1 MTVFLFIFVFKE
13 KERYL
18 GTLMELS
25 QQPQFIS
32 NAPGNTMQA
41 FLENELSKC
50 DRFIISVAFISKS
63 GLASLKQTLLE
74 LENRG
79 IPGKI
84 LTTDY
89 LTFTEPAALKSLC
102 KYKNVE
108 VKLFRCDNN
117 IKGFHTK
124 GYLFFKEKIVSITI
138 GSSNLTGN
146 ALAINKEWNTCYSV
160 KDDASLFKDVIEDF
174 DSLWNSTNAFNVTNE
189 ILDEYT
195 QVYLDKKR
203 IDREIQRQKIE
214 LKKNSVLQKSKIV
227 KFEQILLEPNSMQLE
242 FVQKLNEIR
251 SMGEHRALLISATGT
266 GKTYAS
272 AFALREINPK
282 RALFLAHREQI
293 LRKSIESYK
302 NVFGD
307 TKTFGLYSG
316 TSNETDCDFVFATMQ
331 TMATHYEEFANNEFQ
346 VIVIDEAHRVGG
358 KSYQNMMAYFN
369 PDLWL
374 GMTASPDRSDKFDV
388 YSAFGHNI
396 AHEIRLQEA
405 MRLNLLCPFHYY
417 GITDFEVDGSEK
429 KLRDFNYLTCDKRV
443 DYVIQK
449 AEYFDHSGNRV
460 KGLAFCS
467 TIEEAKE
474 LSRKFNDRGYKTI
487 ALSGADSQDAREK
500 AVEQLE
506 QDNRDDGL
514 DYIFTVDIF
523 NEGID
528 IPQVNQI
535 LMLRP
540 TESPIIFI
548 QQLGRGLRKAEN
560 KEFVM
565 ILDFIG
571 NYTNNYMIPIALSGD
586 RTYNKDNIR
595 RYVRQGVKALEGA
608 STIHFDEIARK
619 RIYESIDS
627 ANFNEF
633 KLIKE
638 CYKNLKY
645 KLGRIP
651 KLMDYEEYGEIDAMR
666 IFENASL
673 GSYHAFLKKVE
684 KEEYK
689 VELNSL
695 EESYLKYISTKF
707 ANGKRIHEL
716 LLLKSILDDSKSN
729 DLWNDLEK
737 TLTQKGIFFNSNT
750 KQNVFNL
757 LRGSFATGAAKDSY
771 SDVIIVEEKNN
782 AIIASP
788 TFTNLLK
795 NTEFRKQITE
805 VVDFGL
811 FRNERYFGTRYK
823 DTSFNLYAKYTYDD
837 VCRLLDWEKGE
848 VPLNIGGYKYD
859 QKTKTF
865 PIFVNYDKDENVKV
879 TQRYED
885 SFEDEQTMFWV
896 SKSGR
901 TKASSD
907 VQNALNADQLG
918 IKLDLFVRKNKDDKT
933 SKEFYYLGRLHATG
947 DAQEFTMPDTD
958 KSAVKIKYIL
968 ETPVRQDIY
977 DYLVG

>member
-1 MTVFLFIFVFKE
+1 
-13 KERYL
+13 
-18 GTLMELS
+18 
-25 QQPQFIS
+25 
-32 NAPGNTMQA
+32 MQA
-41 FLENELSKC
+41 FLEKELSKC
-50 DRFIISVAFISKS
+50 ERFIISVAFISKS

-89 LTFTEPAALKSLC
+89 LTFTEPGALRSLS
-102 KYKNVE
+102 KYRNIE
-108 VKLFRCDNN
+108 VKLFRCDKN

-124 GYLFFKEKIVSITI
+124 GYLFFKEKVISITI

-146 ALAINKEWNTCYSV
+146 ALAVNKEWNTCFSV
-160 KDDASLFKDVIEDF
+160 EDDATLYKSVIEDF
-174 DSLWNSTNAFNVTNE
+174 ESLWNSSNAFPITEE

-195 QVYLDKKR
+195 QIYIEQKR
-203 IDREIQRQKIE
+203 IARELQQQKIALE
-214 LKKNSVLQKSKIV
+214 KDAVIRDSKKIS
-227 KFEQILLEPNSMQLE
+227 FDQILLEPNSMQLE
-242 FVQKLNEIR
+242 FVRKLNEIR
-251 SMGEHRALLISATGT
+251 AMGEHRALLISATGT
-266 GKTYAS
+266 GKTYAA

-282 RALFLAHREQI
+282 RALFLVHREQI
-293 LRKSIESYK
+293 LRKAIESFK

-316 TSNETDCDFVFATMQ
+316 TSHEIDRDFIFATMQ
-331 TMATHYEEFANNEFQ
+331 TMATHFEDFAKQEFQ
-346 VIVIDEAHRVGG
+346 VIVVDEAHRVGAE
-358 KSYQNMMAYFN
+358 SYQNMMAYFN
-369 PDLWL
+369 PDLWI
-374 GMTASPDRSDKFDV
+374 GMTASPDRTDKFDV
-388 YSAFGHNI
+388 YSAFDHNI

-417 GITDFEVDGSEK
+417 GITDIFVDGEEK
-429 KLRDFNYLTCDKRV
+429 DKRDFARLVCDERV
-443 DYVIQK
+443 DFIIKK

-467 TIEEAKE
+467 TLEESKE
-474 LSRKFNDRGYKTI
+474 LSKKFNERGYRTI
-487 ALSGADSQDAREK
+487 ALSGADSQDTRENCVK
-500 AVEQLE
+500 QLE
-506 QDNRDDGL
+506 QDEWDGGL

-540 TESPIIFI
+540 TESPIIFV

-571 NYTNNYMIPIALSGD
+571 NYSNNYMIPIALSGD

-627 ANFNEF
+627 ANFSEM

-651 KLMDYEEYGEIDAMR
+651 NLMDYEEYGEIDVMR

-673 GSYHAFLKKVE
+673 GSYHKFLKKVE
-684 KEEYK
+684 KDEYK
-689 VELNSL
+689 VDFGTIEEKYL
-695 EESYLKYISTKF
+695 EYVSTKF
-707 ANGKRIHEL
+707 ANGKRLHEL
-716 LLLKSILDDSKSN
+716 LILNEILDGNNKNVVYRVMNEMQNNFGISVN
-729 DLWNDLEK
+729 EK
-737 TLTQKGIFFNSNT
+737 TRKNVENILTGQ
-750 KQNVFNL
+750 
-757 LRGSFATGAAKDSY
+757 FASGAAKDTY
-771 SDVIIVEEKNN
+771 ADVTFIESNETDFCISSKFNDLLVNN
-782 AIIASP
+782 
-788 TFTNLLK
+788 
-795 NTEFRKQITE
+795 EFRRQMTE
-805 VVDFGL
+805 VVKFGL
-811 FRNERYFGTRYK
+811 FRNKKYFGHRYK
-823 DTSFNLYAKYTYDD
+823 DTSFCLYEKYTYED
-837 VCRLLDWEKGE
+837 VCRLLDWEKSE
-848 VPLNIGGYKYD
+848 VSLNIGGYKYD
-859 QKTKTF
+859 KNTQTYPVF
-865 PIFVNYDKDENVKV
+865 INYEKNDNISA
-879 TQRYED
+879 TTRYED
-885 SFEDEQTMFWV
+885 RFVNEGTLIAI

-901 TKASSD
+901 TSKSEDVKA
-907 VQNALNADQLG
+907 AIEADQRG
-918 IKLDLFVRKNKDDKT
+918 IKMDLFVRKNKDDHT

-947 DAQEFTMPDTD
+947 STMDFVMPETT
-958 KSAVKIKYIL
+958 KTAVEITYNL

-977 DYLVG
+977 EYLVG

>member
-1 MTVFLFIFVFKE
+1 
-13 KERYL
+13 
-18 GTLMELS
+18 
-25 QQPQFIS
+25 
-32 NAPGNTMQA
+32 MQA
-41 FLENELSKC
+41 FLEKELSKC
-50 DRFIISVAFISKS
+50 ERFIISVAFISKS

-89 LTFTEPAALKSLC
+89 LTFTEPGALRSLS
-102 KYKNVE
+102 KYRNIE
-108 VKLFRCDNN
+108 VKLFRCDKN

-124 GYLFFKEKIVSITI
+124 GYLFFKEKVISITI

-146 ALAINKEWNTCYSV
+146 ALAVNKEWNTCFSV
-160 KDDASLFKDVIEDF
+160 EDDATLYKNVIEDF
-174 DSLWNSTNAFNVTNE
+174 ESLWNSSNAFPITEE

-195 QVYLDKKR
+195 QIYIEQKR
-203 IDREIQRQKIE
+203 IARELQQQKIALE
-214 LKKNSVLQKSKIV
+214 KDVVIRESKKIS
-227 KFEQILLEPNSMQLE
+227 FDQILLEPNSMQLE
-242 FVQKLNEIR
+242 FVRKLNEIR
-251 SMGEHRALLISATGT
+251 AMGEHRALLISATGT
-266 GKTYAS
+266 GKTYAA

-282 RALFLAHREQI
+282 RALFLVHREQI
-293 LRKSIESYK
+293 LRKAIESFK

-316 TSNETDCDFVFATMQ
+316 TSHEIDRDFIFATMQ
-331 TMATHYEEFANNEFQ
+331 TMATHFEDFAKQEFQ
-346 VIVIDEAHRVGG
+346 VIVVDEAHRVGAE
-358 KSYQNMMAYFN
+358 SYQNMMAYFN
-369 PDLWL
+369 PDLWI
-374 GMTASPDRSDKFDV
+374 GMTASPDRTDKFDV
-388 YSAFGHNI
+388 YSAFDHNI

-417 GITDFEVDGSEK
+417 GITDIFVDGEEK
-429 KLRDFNYLTCDKRV
+429 DKRDFARLVCDERV
-443 DYVIQK
+443 DFIIKK

-467 TIEEAKE
+467 TLEESKE
-474 LSRKFNDRGYKTI
+474 LSKKFNERGYRTI
-487 ALSGADSQDAREK
+487 ALSGADSQDTRENCVK
-500 AVEQLE
+500 QLE
-506 QDNRDDGL
+506 QDEWDGGL

-540 TESPIIFI
+540 TESPIIFV

-571 NYTNNYMIPIALSGD
+571 NYSNNYMIPIALSGD

-627 ANFNEF
+627 ANFSEM

-651 KLMDYEEYGEIDAMR
+651 NLMDYEEYGEIDVMR

-673 GSYHAFLKKVE
+673 GSYHKFLKKVE
-684 KEEYK
+684 KDEYK
-689 VELNSL
+689 VNFSTIEEKYL
-695 EESYLKYISTKF
+695 EYVSTKF
-707 ANGKRIHEL
+707 ANGKRLHEL
-716 LLLKSILDDSKSN
+716 LILDELLGGNSRNVMSQVMN
-729 DLWNDLEK
+729 EMQNNFGISVNEK
-737 TLTQKGIFFNSNT
+737 TRKNVENILTGQ
-750 KQNVFNL
+750 
-757 LRGSFATGAAKDSY
+757 FASGAAKDTY
-771 SDVIIVEEKNN
+771 ADVTFIESNGIDFCISSKFNDLLDNN
-782 AIIASP
+782 
-788 TFTNLLK
+788 
-795 NTEFRKQITE
+795 EFRRQMTE
-805 VVDFGL
+805 VVKFGL
-811 FRNERYFGTRYK
+811 FRNKKYFGHRYK
-823 DTSFNLYAKYTYDD
+823 DTSFCLYEKYTYED
-837 VCRLLDWEKGE
+837 VCRLLDWEKSE
-848 VPLNIGGYKYD
+848 VSLNIGGYKYD
-859 QKTKTF
+859 KNTQTYPVF
-865 PIFVNYDKDENVKV
+865 INYEKNDNISA
-879 TQRYED
+879 TTRYED
-885 SFEDEQTMFWV
+885 RFVNEGTLIAI

-901 TKASSD
+901 TSKSEDVKA
-907 VQNALNADQLG
+907 AIEADQRG
-918 IKLDLFVRKNKDDKT
+918 IKMDLFVRKNKDDHT

-947 DAQEFTMPDTD
+947 STMDFVMPETT
-958 KSAVKIKYIL
+958 KTAVEITYNL

-977 DYLVG
+977 EYLVG

>member
-1 MTVFLFIFVFKE
+1 MEDNIF
-13 KERYL
+13 
-18 GTLMELS
+18 
-25 QQPQFIS
+25 FIS

-41 FLENELSKC
+41 FLEKELSKC
-50 DRFIISVAFISKS
+50 ERFIISVAFISKS

-89 LTFTEPAALKSLC
+89 LTFTEPGALRSLS
-102 KYKNVE
+102 KYRNIE
-108 VKLFRCDNN
+108 VKLFRCDKN

-124 GYLFFKEKIVSITI
+124 GYLFFKEKVVSITI

-146 ALAINKEWNTCYSV
+146 ALAINKEWNTCFSV
-160 KDDASLFKDVIEDF
+160 EDDASLYKSVIEDF
-174 DSLWNSTNAFNVTNE
+174 ESLWDSPNAFSITDEV
-189 ILDEYT
+189 LDEYT
-195 QVYLDKKR
+195 RIYIEQKR
-203 IDREIQRQKIE
+203 IAKELQQQKIALE
-214 LKKNSVLQKSKIV
+214 KDAVIHESKKIS
-227 KFEQILLEPNSMQLE
+227 FDQILLEPNSMQLE

-251 SMGEHRALLISATGT
+251 AMGEHRALLISATGT
-266 GKTYAS
+266 GKTYAA

-282 RALFLAHREQI
+282 RALFLVHREQI
-293 LRKSIESYK
+293 LRKAIESFK
-302 NVFGD
+302 NVFDD

-316 TSNETDCDFVFATMQ
+316 TSQETDRDFIFATMQ
-331 TMATHYEEFANNEFQ
+331 TMAMHFEDFAEQEFQ
-346 VIVIDEAHRVGG
+346 VIVVDEAHRVGAE
-358 KSYQNMMAYFN
+358 SYQKMMAYFN
-369 PDLWL
+369 PDLWI
-374 GMTASPDRSDKFDV
+374 GMTASPDRTDKFDV
-388 YSAFGHNI
+388 YSAFDHNI

-417 GITDFEVDGSEK
+417 GITDIFVDGEEK
-429 KLRDFNYLTCDKRV
+429 DKRDFARLVCNERV
-443 DYVIQK
+443 DFIIKK

-467 TIEEAKE
+467 TLEESKE
-474 LSRKFNDRGYKTI
+474 LSKKFNERGYRTI
-487 ALSGADSQDAREK
+487 ALSGANSQDTRENCVK
-500 AVEQLE
+500 QLE
-506 QDNRDDGL
+506 QDEWDGGL

-540 TESPIIFI
+540 TESPITFV

-571 NYTNNYMIPIALSGD
+571 NYSNNYMIPIALSGD

-627 ANFNEF
+627 ANFSEM

-651 KLMDYEEYGEIDAMR
+651 NLMDYEEYGEIDVMR

-673 GSYHAFLKKVE
+673 GSYHKFLKKVE
-684 KEEYK
+684 KDEYK
-689 VELNSL
+689 VDFSTIEEKYL
-695 EESYLKYISTKF
+695 EYVSTKF
-707 ANGKRIHEL
+707 ANGKRLHEL
-716 LLLKSILDDSKSN
+716 LILNELLDGNNKNVVYRVMNEMQNNFGISVN
-729 DLWNDLEK
+729 EK
-737 TLTQKGIFFNSNT
+737 TRKNVENILTGQ
-750 KQNVFNL
+750 
-757 LRGSFATGAAKDSY
+757 FASGAAKDTY
-771 SDVIIVEEKNN
+771 ADVTFIESNETDFCISSKFKDLLVNN
-782 AIIASP
+782 
-788 TFTNLLK
+788 
-795 NTEFRKQITE
+795 EFRRQMME
-805 VVDFGL
+805 VVKFGL
-811 FRNERYFGTRYK
+811 FRNKKYFGHRYK
-823 DTSFNLYAKYTYDD
+823 DTSFCLYEKYTYED
-837 VCRLLDWEKGE
+837 VCRLLDWEKSE
-848 VPLNIGGYKYD
+848 VSLNIGGYKYD
-859 QKTKTF
+859 KNTQTYPVF
-865 PIFVNYDKDENVKV
+865 INYEKNDNISA
-879 TQRYED
+879 TTRYED
-885 SFEDEQTMFWV
+885 RFVNEGTLIAI

-901 TKASSD
+901 TSKSEDVKA
-907 VQNALNADQLG
+907 AIEADQRG
-918 IKLDLFVRKNKDDKT
+918 IKMDLFVRKNKDDHT

-947 DAQEFTMPDTD
+947 STMDFVMPETT
-958 KSAVKIKYIL
+958 KTAVEITYNL

-977 DYLVG
+977 EYLVG

>member
-1 MTVFLFIFVFKE
+1 
-13 KERYL
+13 
-18 GTLMELS
+18 
-25 QQPQFIS
+25 
-32 NAPGNTMQA
+32 MQA
-41 FLENELSKC
+41 FLEKELSKC

-89 LTFTEPAALKSLC
+89 LTFTEPSALRALC
-102 KYKNVE
+102 KYKNIE
-108 VKLFRCDNN
+108 VKLFRCDKN
-117 IKGFHTK
+117 IRGFHTK
-124 GYLFFKEKIVSITI
+124 GYLFFREKVVSITI

-146 ALAINKEWNTCYSV
+146 ALATNKEWNTCFFV
-160 KDDASLFKDVIEDF
+160 EDDASIYKNVIDDF
-174 DSLWNSTNAFNVTNE
+174 DSLWNSSNAFQITE
-189 ILDEYT
+189 ELLREYANI
-195 QVYLDKKR
+195 YFERKR
-203 IDREIQRQKIE
+203 INKELLRQKIALE
-214 LKKNSVLQKSKIV
+214 KASAIDESKNVT
-227 KFEQILLEPNSMQLE
+227 FGQILLEPNSMQLE

-251 SMGEHRALLISATGT
+251 AMGEHRALLISATGT
-266 GKTYAS
+266 GKTYAA

-293 LRKSIESYK
+293 LRKSKESFK
-302 NVFGD
+302 NVFGE
-307 TKTFGLYSG
+307 TKTFGIYSA
-316 TSNETDCDFVFATMQ
+316 TSNETEQDFVFATMQ
-331 TMATHYEEFANNEFQ
+331 TMASHFNEFAKEEFQ
-346 VIVIDEAHRVGG
+346 VIVIDEAHRVGAE
-358 KSYQNMMAYFN
+358 SYQKMMDYFN
-369 PDLWL
+369 PDLWI
-374 GMTASPDRSDKFDV
+374 GMTASPDRTDKFDV
-388 YSAFGHNI
+388 YSAFDHNI

-417 GITDFEVDGSEK
+417 GITDIFVDGEEK
-429 KLRDFNYLTCDKRV
+429 EKRDFARLVCDDRV
-443 DYVIQK
+443 DFIIEK

-467 TIEEAKE
+467 TLEESRE
-474 LSRKFNDRGYKTI
+474 LSRKFNERGYQAI
-487 ALSGADSQDAREK
+487 ALSGADSQEVREL
-500 AVEQLE
+500 AVQQLE
-506 QDNRDDGL
+506 QDERKGGL

-540 TESPIIFI
+540 TESPIIFV
-548 QQLGRGLRKAEN
+548 QQLGRGLRIAEN

-571 NYTNNYMIPIALSGD
+571 NYSNNYMIPIALSGD

-627 ANFNEF
+627 ANFSEM

-651 KLMDYEEYGEIDAMR
+651 NLMDYEEYGEIDVMR

-684 KEEYK
+684 KEEYTISFSP
-689 VELNSL
+689 VEEKYL
-695 EESYLKYISTKF
+695 EYVSVKF
-707 ANGKRIHEL
+707 ANGKRLHEL
-716 LLLKSILDDSKSN
+716 IILEGLLDDQTTGVMSRMLNILQKEYGISVS
-729 DLWNDLEK
+729 DK
-737 TLTQKGIFFNSNT
+737 TCK
-750 KQNVFNL
+750 NVENIL
-757 LRGSFATGAAKDSY
+757 IGQFASGAAK
-771 SDVIIVEEKNN
+771 E
-782 AIIASP
+782 
-788 TFTNLLK
+788 TFA
-795 NTEFRKQITE
+795 E
-805 VVDFGL
+805 VVFIEKTGEDFSISRKFQKMLENLEFKRQINDVVKFGIL
-811 FRNERYFGTRYK
+811 RNKRYFGNRYK
-823 DTSFNLYAKYTYDD
+823 DTSFCLYEKYTYED
-837 VCRLLDWEKGE
+837 VCRLLDWEKSE
-848 VPLNIGGYKYD
+848 VSLNIGGYKYD
-859 QKTKTF
+859 KNTQTYPVF
-865 PIFVNYDKDENVKV
+865 INYEKQEGISAS
-879 TQRYED
+879 TRYED
-885 SFEDEQTMFWV
+885 RFIDERTLIAI

-901 TKASSD
+901 TSKSEDVKAA
-907 VQNALNADQLG
+907 VQADERA
-918 IKLDLFVRKNKDDKT
+918 IKMDLFVRKNKDDHT

-947 DAQEFTMPDTD
+947 KTTDFVMPETT
-958 KSAVKIKYIL
+958 KTAVEITYRL

>member
-1 MTVFLFIFVFKE
+1 
-13 KERYL
+13 
-18 GTLMELS
+18 
-25 QQPQFIS
+25 
-32 NAPGNTMQA
+32 MQA
-41 FLENELSKC
+41 FLEKELSKC
-50 DRFIISVAFISKS
+50 ERFIISVAFISKS

-89 LTFTEPAALKSLC
+89 LTFTEPGALRSLS
-102 KYKNVE
+102 KYKNIE
-108 VKLFRCDNN
+108 VKLFRCDKN

-124 GYLFFKEKIVSITI
+124 GYLFFKEKVISITI

-146 ALAINKEWNTCYSV
+146 ALAVNKEWNTCFSV
-160 KDDASLFKDVIEDF
+160 EDDATLYKNVIEDF
-174 DSLWNSTNAFNVTNE
+174 ESLWNSSNAFPITEE

-195 QVYLDKKR
+195 QIYIEQKR
-203 IDREIQRQKIE
+203 IARELQQQKIALE
-214 LKKNSVLQKSKIV
+214 KDVVIRESKKIS
-227 KFEQILLEPNSMQLE
+227 FDQILLEPNSMQLE
-242 FVQKLNEIR
+242 FVRKLNEIR
-251 SMGEHRALLISATGT
+251 AMGEHRALLISATGT
-266 GKTYAS
+266 GKTYAA

-282 RALFLAHREQI
+282 RALFLVHREQI
-293 LRKSIESYK
+293 LRKAIESFK

-316 TSNETDCDFVFATMQ
+316 TSHEIDRDFIFATMQ
-331 TMATHYEEFANNEFQ
+331 TMATHFEDFAKQEFQ
-346 VIVIDEAHRVGG
+346 VIVVDEAHRVGAE
-358 KSYQNMMAYFN
+358 SYQNMMAYFN
-369 PDLWL
+369 PDLWI
-374 GMTASPDRSDKFDV
+374 GMTASPDRTDKFDV
-388 YSAFGHNI
+388 YSAFDHNI

-417 GITDFEVDGSEK
+417 GITDIFVDGEEK
-429 KLRDFNYLTCDKRV
+429 DKRDFARLVCDERV
-443 DYVIQK
+443 DFIIKK

-467 TIEEAKE
+467 TLEESKE
-474 LSRKFNDRGYKTI
+474 LSKKFNERGYRTI
-487 ALSGADSQDAREK
+487 ALSGADSQDTRENCVK
-500 AVEQLE
+500 QLE
-506 QDNRDDGL
+506 QDEWDGGL

-540 TESPIIFI
+540 TESPIIFV

-571 NYTNNYMIPIALSGD
+571 NYSNNYMIPIALSGD

-627 ANFNEF
+627 ANFSEM

-651 KLMDYEEYGEIDAMR
+651 NLMDYEEYGEIDVMR

-673 GSYHAFLKKVE
+673 GSYHKFLKKVE
-684 KEEYK
+684 KDEYK
-689 VELNSL
+689 VNFSTIEEKYL
-695 EESYLKYISTKF
+695 EYVSTKF
-707 ANGKRIHEL
+707 ANGKRLHEL
-716 LLLKSILDDSKSN
+716 LILDELLGGNSRNVMSQVMN
-729 DLWNDLEK
+729 EMQNNFGISVNEK
-737 TLTQKGIFFNSNT
+737 TRKNVENILTGQ
-750 KQNVFNL
+750 
-757 LRGSFATGAAKDSY
+757 FASGAAKDTY
-771 SDVIIVEEKNN
+771 ADVTFIESNGIDFCISSKFNDLLDNN
-782 AIIASP
+782 
-788 TFTNLLK
+788 
-795 NTEFRKQITE
+795 EFRRQITE
-805 VVDFGL
+805 VVKFGL
-811 FRNERYFGTRYK
+811 FRNKKYFGRRYK
-823 DTSFNLYAKYTYDD
+823 DTSFCLYEKYTYED
-837 VCRLLDWEKGE
+837 VCRLLDWEKSE
-848 VPLNIGGYKYD
+848 VSLNIGGYKYD
-859 QKTKTF
+859 KNTQTYPVF
-865 PIFVNYDKDENVKV
+865 INYEKNDNISA
-879 TQRYED
+879 TTRYED
-885 SFEDEQTMFWV
+885 RFVNEGTLIAI

-901 TKASSD
+901 TSKSEDVKA
-907 VQNALNADQLG
+907 AIEADQRG
-918 IKLDLFVRKNKDDKT
+918 IKMDLFVRKNKDDHT

-947 DAQEFTMPDTD
+947 STMDFVMPETT
-958 KSAVKIKYIL
+958 KTAVEITYNL

-977 DYLVG
+977 EYLVG

>member
-1 MTVFLFIFVFKE
+1 
-13 KERYL
+13 
-18 GTLMELS
+18 
-25 QQPQFIS
+25 
-32 NAPGNTMQA
+32 MQA
-41 FLENELSKC
+41 FLDEELSKC
-50 DRFIISVAFISKS
+50 EGFIISVAFISRS
-63 GLASLKQTLLE
+63 GLAPLKQTLLE
-74 LENRG
+74 LENRR

-89 LTFTEPAALKSLC
+89 LTFTEPSALKALS
-102 KYKNVE
+102 KYSNIELKI
-108 VKLFRCDNN
+108 FRCDKN
-117 IKGFHTK
+117 IRGFHTK
-124 GYLFFKEKIVSITI
+124 GYLFFKNKVVSVTI

-146 ALAINKEWNTCYSV
+146 ALAINKEWNSCYSV
-160 KDDASLFKDVIEDF
+160 EKSSTLYQNVINDF
-174 DSLWNSTNAFNVTNE
+174 NDLWDSPNAFSVTDE
-189 ILDEYT
+189 ILNEYT
-195 QVYLDKKR
+195 KSYQA
-203 IDREIQRQKIE
+203 QKQINAKILQERIE
-214 LKKNSVLQKSKIV
+214 LQKKSILGEARHVSVG
-227 KFEQILLEPNSMQLE
+227 QILLHPNSMQLD
-242 FVQKLNEIR
+242 FIQKLNEIR
-251 SMGEHRALLISATGT
+251 AMGEHRALLISATGT
-266 GKTYAS
+266 GKTYAA

-282 RALFLAHREQI
+282 RALFLVHREQI
-293 LRKSIESYK
+293 LRKAIGSFK

-316 TSNETDCDFVFATMQ
+316 NANETDRDFVFATMQ
-331 TMATHYEEFANNEFQ
+331 TMASHFEDFRKDEFQ
-346 VIVIDEAHRVGG
+346 LIVIDEAHRIGAE
-358 KSYQNMMAYFN
+358 SYQRMMNYFS
-369 PDLWL
+369 PDLWI

-388 YSAFGHNI
+388 YAAFDHNI

-417 GITDFEVDGSEK
+417 GITDIFVDGEEK
-429 KLRDFNYLTCDKRV
+429 EKRDFARLVCDERVNY
-443 DYVIQK
+443 IIEK

-467 TIEEAKE
+467 SLEESKQ
-474 LSRKFNDRGYKTI
+474 LSKKFNERGYKTI
-487 ALSGADSQDAREK
+487 ALSGADSQDVREQ
-500 AVEQLE
+500 AVKRLE
-506 QDNRDDGL
+506 DDNRDNGL

-540 TESPIIFI
+540 TESPIIFV

-571 NYTNNYMIPIALSGD
+571 NYSNNYMIPIALSGD

-627 ANFNEF
+627 ANFSEM

-651 KLMDYEEYGEIDAMR
+651 NLMDYEEYGEIDVMR

-673 GSYHAFLKKVE
+673 GSYHKFLTKVE
-684 KEEYK
+684 KDEYTVKFNPIEEKY
-689 VELNSL
+689 L
-695 EESYLKYISTKF
+695 EYVSTKF
-707 ANGKRIHEL
+707 ANGKRLHEL
-716 LLLKSILDDSKSN
+716 LILKAILEDQNPN
-729 DLWNDLEK
+729 DLWETIESVLIE
-737 TLTQKGIFFNSNT
+737 KGISFNSNT

-757 LRGSFATGAAKDSY
+757 LRGSFATGAAKETY
-771 SDVIIVEEKNN
+771 SKVIFVEKTDDAFVASSHFTSLLNN
-782 AIIASP
+782 
-788 TFTNLLK
+788 K
-795 NTEFRKQITE
+795 EFRKQITE
-805 VVDFGL
+805 VIDFGL
-811 FRNERYFGTRYK
+811 FRNERYFGSRYK

-865 PIFVNYDKDENVKV
+865 PIFVNYDKDENVKI

-885 SFEDEQTMFWV
+885 SFIDEQTMFWV

-901 TKASSD
+901 SKTSSD
-907 VQNALNADQLG
+907 VQSALNADNLG
-918 IKLDLFVRKNKDDKT
+918 IKLDLFVRKNKDDKM

-947 DAQEFTMPDTD
+947 DAQEFVMPNTD
-958 KSAVKIKYIL
+958 KTAVKITYTL
-968 ETPVRQDIY
+968 ETRVRQDIY

>member
-1 MTVFLFIFVFKE
+1 
-13 KERYL
+13 
-18 GTLMELS
+18 
-25 QQPQFIS
+25 
-32 NAPGNTMQA
+32 MQA
-41 FLENELSKC
+41 FLEKELSKC
-50 DRFIISVAFISKS
+50 ERFIISVAFISKS

-89 LTFTEPAALKSLC
+89 LTFTEPGALRSLS
-102 KYKNVE
+102 KYRNIE
-108 VKLFRCDNN
+108 VKLFRCDKN

-124 GYLFFKEKIVSITI
+124 GYLFFKEKVISITI

-146 ALAINKEWNTCYSV
+146 ALAVNKEWNTCFSV
-160 KDDASLFKDVIEDF
+160 EDDATLYKNVIEDF
-174 DSLWNSTNAFNVTNE
+174 ESLWNSSNAFPITEE

-195 QVYLDKKR
+195 QIYIEQKR
-203 IDREIQRQKIE
+203 IARELQQQKIALE
-214 LKKNSVLQKSKIV
+214 KDIVIRESKKIS
-227 KFEQILLEPNSMQLE
+227 FDQILLEPNSMQLE
-242 FVQKLNEIR
+242 FVRKLNEIR
-251 SMGEHRALLISATGT
+251 AMGEHRALLISATGT
-266 GKTYAS
+266 GKTYAA

-282 RALFLAHREQI
+282 RALFLVHREQI
-293 LRKSIESYK
+293 LRKAIESFK

-316 TSNETDCDFVFATMQ
+316 TSHEIDRDFIFATMQ
-331 TMATHYEEFANNEFQ
+331 TMATHFEDFAKQEFQ
-346 VIVIDEAHRVGG
+346 VIVVDEAHRVGAE
-358 KSYQNMMAYFN
+358 SYQNMMAYFN
-369 PDLWL
+369 PDLWI
-374 GMTASPDRSDKFDV
+374 GMTASPDRTDKFDV
-388 YSAFGHNI
+388 YSAFDHNI

-417 GITDFEVDGSEK
+417 GITDIFVDGEEK
-429 KLRDFNYLTCDKRV
+429 DKRDFARLVCDERV
-443 DYVIQK
+443 DFIIKK

-467 TIEEAKE
+467 TLEESKE
-474 LSRKFNDRGYKTI
+474 LSKKFNERGYRTI
-487 ALSGADSQDAREK
+487 ALSGADSQDTRENCVK
-500 AVEQLE
+500 QLE
-506 QDNRDDGL
+506 QDEWDGGL

-540 TESPIIFI
+540 TESPIIFV

-571 NYTNNYMIPIALSGD
+571 NYSNNYMIPIALSGD

-627 ANFNEF
+627 ANFSEM

-651 KLMDYEEYGEIDAMR
+651 NLMDYEEYGEIDVMR

-673 GSYHAFLKKVE
+673 GSYHKFLKKVE
-684 KEEYK
+684 KDEYK
-689 VELNSL
+689 VDFSTIEEKYL
-695 EESYLKYISTKF
+695 EYVSTKF
-707 ANGKRIHEL
+707 ANGKRLHEL
-716 LLLKSILDDSKSN
+716 LILDELLGGNNRNVMSRVMSKMQNNFGISVN
-729 DLWNDLEK
+729 EK
-737 TLTQKGIFFNSNT
+737 TRKNVENILTGQ
-750 KQNVFNL
+750 
-757 LRGSFATGAAKDSY
+757 FASGAAKDTY
-771 SDVIIVEEKNN
+771 TDVTFIESNETDFCISSKFKDLLVNN
-782 AIIASP
+782 
-788 TFTNLLK
+788 
-795 NTEFRKQITE
+795 EFRRQMTE
-805 VVDFGL
+805 VVKFGL
-811 FRNERYFGTRYK
+811 FRNKKYFGHRYK
-823 DTSFNLYAKYTYDD
+823 DTSFCLYEKYTYED
-837 VCRLLDWEKGE
+837 VCRLLDWEKSE
-848 VPLNIGGYKYD
+848 VSLNIGGYKYD
-859 QKTKTF
+859 KNTQTYPVF
-865 PIFVNYDKDENVKV
+865 INYEKNDNISA
-879 TQRYED
+879 TTRYED
-885 SFEDEQTMFWV
+885 RFVNEGTLIAI

-901 TKASSD
+901 TSKSEDVKA
-907 VQNALNADQLG
+907 AIEADQRG
-918 IKLDLFVRKNKDDKT
+918 IKMDLFVRKNKDDHT

-947 DAQEFTMPDTD
+947 STIDFVMPETT
-958 KSAVKIKYIL
+958 KTAVEITYNL

-977 DYLVG
+977 EYLVG

>member
-1 MTVFLFIFVFKE
+1 
-13 KERYL
+13 
-18 GTLMELS
+18 
-25 QQPQFIS
+25 
-32 NAPGNTMQA
+32 MQA
-41 FLENELSKC
+41 FLDNELSKC
-50 DRFIISVAFISKS
+50 NKFIISVAFISRS
-63 GLASLKQTLLE
+63 GLAPLKQTLLE
-74 LENRG
+74 LEKRNV
-79 IPGKI
+79 PGKI

-89 LTFTEPAALKSLC
+89 LTFTEPSALRALS
-102 KYKNVE
+102 KYSNIELKI
-108 VKLFRCDNN
+108 LRCDKN
-117 IKGFHTK
+117 IRGFHTK
-124 GYLFFKEKIVSITI
+124 GYLFFKDKVVSVTI

-146 ALAINKEWNTCYSV
+146 ALAINKEWNTCYSAEE
-160 KDDASLFKDVIEDF
+160 DESLCKNVINDF
-174 DSLWNSTNAFNVTNE
+174 NELWNSPNAFSASDK
-189 ILDEYT
+189 ILQEYALIYT
-195 QVYLDKKR
+195 EQKR
-203 IDREIQRQKIE
+203 IRKELQRQKIALE
-214 LKKNSVLQKSKIV
+214 KDATIHESKSISL
-227 KFEQILLEPNSMQLE
+227 EQILLEPNSMQIE
-242 FVQKLNEIR
+242 FIRKLNEIR
-251 SMGEHRALLISATGT
+251 AMGEHKALLISATGT
-266 GKTYAS
+266 GKTYAA
-272 AFALREINPK
+272 AFAMREINPK
-282 RALFLAHREQI
+282 RALFLVHREQI
-293 LRKSIESYK
+293 LRKAIESFK

-316 TSNETDCDFVFATMQ
+316 TSQETDRDFVFATMQ
-331 TMATHYEEFANNEFQ
+331 TMATHFNDFAKDEFQ
-346 VIVIDEAHRVGG
+346 LIVVDEAHRVGAE
-358 KSYQNMMAYFN
+358 SYQKMMAYFN
-369 PDLWL
+369 PDLWI

-388 YSAFGHNI
+388 YAAFDHNI
-396 AHEIRLQEA
+396 AHEISLQEA

-417 GITDFEVDGSEK
+417 GITDIFVDGEEK
-429 KLRDFNYLTCDKRV
+429 EKRDFARLVCDERVNY
-443 DYVIQK
+443 IIEK
-449 AEYFDHSGNRV
+449 AEYFGHSGNRV

-467 TIEEAKE
+467 TLEESKE
-474 LSRKFNDRGYKTI
+474 LSKKFNERGYKTI
-487 ALSGADSQDAREK
+487 ALSGADSQDAREQ
-500 AVEQLE
+500 AVKLLE
-506 QDNRDDGL
+506 NDSRDNGL

-540 TESPIIFI
+540 TESPIIFV
-548 QQLGRGLRKAEN
+548 QQLGRGLRKAED

-571 NYTNNYMIPIALSGD
+571 NYSNNYMIPIALSGD

-627 ANFNEF
+627 ANFSEM

-651 KLMDYEEYGEIDAMR
+651 NLMDYEEYGEIDVMR

-673 GSYHAFLKKVE
+673 GSYHKFLKKVE
-684 KEEYK
+684 KDEYTVKFSPIEEK
-689 VELNSL
+689 
-695 EESYLKYISTKF
+695 YLDYVSTKF
-707 ANGKRIHEL
+707 ANGKRLHEL
-716 LLLKSILDDSKSN
+716 LILKAILEDNYSK
-729 DLWNDLEK
+729 DLWEK
-737 TLTQKGIFFNSNT
+737 VKSVLTGKGISFNSNT
-750 KQNVFNL
+750 EQNVFNL
-757 LRGSFATGAAKDSY
+757 LTGSFATGAAKGSY
-771 SDVIIVEEKNN
+771 SGIVFLEKTDDKFT
-782 AIIASP
+782 ASP
-788 TFTNLLK
+788 HFTTLLS
-795 NTEFRKQITE
+795 NADFRKQITE

-859 QKTKTF
+859 QKTKTL
-865 PIFVNYDKDENVKV
+865 PIFVNYDKDEDVKV

-885 SFEDEQTMFWV
+885 SFINEQSMFWI

-901 TKASSD
+901 TISSSD
-907 VQNALNADQLG
+907 VQSALNADRLG
-918 IKLDLFVRKNKDDKT
+918 IKLDLFVRKNKDDKM

-947 DAQEFTMPDTD
+947 DAQEFVMPDTD
-958 KSAVKIKYIL
+958 KTAVKIKYSL

>member
-1 MTVFLFIFVFKE
+1 
-13 KERYL
+13 
-18 GTLMELS
+18 
-25 QQPQFIS
+25 
-32 NAPGNTMQA
+32 MQA
-41 FLENELSKC
+41 FLEKELSKC
-50 DRFIISVAFISKS
+50 ERFIISVAFISKS

-89 LTFTEPAALKSLC
+89 LTFTEPGALRSLS
-102 KYKNVE
+102 KYRNIE
-108 VKLFRCDNN
+108 VKLFRCDKN

-124 GYLFFKEKIVSITI
+124 GYLFFKEKVINITI

-146 ALAINKEWNTCYSV
+146 ALAVNKEWNTCFSV
-160 KDDASLFKDVIEDF
+160 EDDATLYKSVIEDF
-174 DSLWNSTNAFNVTNE
+174 ESLWNSSNAFPITEE

-195 QVYLDKKR
+195 QIYIEQKR
-203 IDREIQRQKIE
+203 IARELQQQKIALE
-214 LKKNSVLQKSKIV
+214 KDAVIRDSKKIS
-227 KFEQILLEPNSMQLE
+227 FDQILLEPNSMQLE
-242 FVQKLNEIR
+242 FVRKLNEIR
-251 SMGEHRALLISATGT
+251 AMGEHRALLISATGT
-266 GKTYAS
+266 GKTYAA

-282 RALFLAHREQI
+282 RALFLVHREQI
-293 LRKSIESYK
+293 LRKAIESFK

-316 TSNETDCDFVFATMQ
+316 TSQEIDCDFIFATMQ
-331 TMATHYEEFANNEFQ
+331 TMAIHFEDFAKQEFQ
-346 VIVIDEAHRVGG
+346 VIVVDEAHRVGAE
-358 KSYQNMMAYFN
+358 SYQKMMAYFN
-369 PDLWL
+369 PDLWI
-374 GMTASPDRSDKFDV
+374 GMTASPDRTDKFDV
-388 YSAFGHNI
+388 YSAFDHNI

-417 GITDFEVDGSEK
+417 GITDIFVDGEEK
-429 KLRDFNYLTCDKRV
+429 EKRDFARLVCDERV
-443 DYVIQK
+443 DFIIEK
-449 AEYFDHSGNRV
+449 AEYFDHSGSRV

-467 TIEEAKE
+467 TLEESKE
-474 LSRKFNDRGYKTI
+474 LSKKFNERGYRTI
-487 ALSGADSQDAREK
+487 ALSGADSQDVRETSVK
-500 AVEQLE
+500 LLE
-506 QDNRDDGL
+506 QDERDGGL

-540 TESPIIFI
+540 TESPIIFV

-571 NYTNNYMIPIALSGD
+571 NYSNNYMIPIALSGD

-627 ANFNEF
+627 ANFSEM

-651 KLMDYEEYGEIDAMR
+651 NLMDYEEYGEIDVMR

-673 GSYHAFLKKVE
+673 GSYHKFLKKVE
-684 KEEYK
+684 KDEYK
-689 VELNSL
+689 VDFSTIEEKYL
-695 EESYLKYISTKF
+695 EYVSTKF
-707 ANGKRIHEL
+707 ANGKRLHEL
-716 LLLKSILDDSKSN
+716 LILNELLDGNSKNVVSRMMN
-729 DLWNDLEK
+729 EMQNNFGISVNEK
-737 TLTQKGIFFNSNT
+737 TRKNVENILTGQ
-750 KQNVFNL
+750 
-757 LRGSFATGAAKDSY
+757 FASGAAKDTY
-771 SDVIIVEEKNN
+771 ADVTFIESNGIDFCISSKFKDLLVNN
-782 AIIASP
+782 
-788 TFTNLLK
+788 
-795 NTEFRKQITE
+795 EFRRQMTE
-805 VVDFGL
+805 VVKFGL
-811 FRNERYFGTRYK
+811 FRNKKYFGHRYK
-823 DTSFNLYAKYTYDD
+823 DTSFCLYEKYTYED
-837 VCRLLDWEKGE
+837 VCRLLDWEKSE
-848 VPLNIGGYKYD
+848 VSLNIGGYKYD
-859 QKTKTF
+859 KNTQTYPVF
-865 PIFVNYDKDENVKV
+865 INYEKNDNISA
-879 TQRYED
+879 TTRYED
-885 SFEDEQTMFWV
+885 RFVNEGTLIAI

-901 TKASSD
+901 TSKSEDVKA
-907 VQNALNADQLG
+907 AIEADQRG
-918 IKLDLFVRKNKDDKT
+918 IKMDLFVRKNKDDHT

-947 DAQEFTMPDTD
+947 STMDFVMPETT
-958 KSAVKIKYIL
+958 KTAVEITYNL

-977 DYLVG
+977 EYLVG

>member
-1 MTVFLFIFVFKE
+1 
-13 KERYL
+13 
-18 GTLMELS
+18 
-25 QQPQFIS
+25 
-32 NAPGNTMQA
+32 MQA
-41 FLENELSKC
+41 FLEKELSKC

-89 LTFTEPAALKSLC
+89 LTFTEPSALRALC
-102 KYKNVE
+102 KYKNIE
-108 VKLFRCDNN
+108 VKLFRCDKN
-117 IKGFHTK
+117 IRGFHTK
-124 GYLFFKEKIVSITI
+124 GYLFFREKVVSITI

-146 ALAINKEWNTCYSV
+146 ALATNKEWNTCFSV
-160 KDDASLFKDVIEDF
+160 EDDASIYKNVIDDF
-174 DSLWNSTNAFNVTNE
+174 DSLWNSSNAFQITE
-189 ILDEYT
+189 ELLREYANI
-195 QVYLDKKR
+195 YFERKR
-203 IDREIQRQKIE
+203 INKELLRQKIALE
-214 LKKNSVLQKSKIV
+214 KASAIDESKNVT
-227 KFEQILLEPNSMQLE
+227 FGQILLEPNSMQLE

-251 SMGEHRALLISATGT
+251 AMGEHRALLISATGT
-266 GKTYAS
+266 GKTYAA

-293 LRKSIESYK
+293 LRKSKESFK
-302 NVFGD
+302 NVFGE
-307 TKTFGLYSG
+307 TKSFGIYSA
-316 TSNETDCDFVFATMQ
+316 TSNETEQDFVFATMQ
-331 TMATHYEEFANNEFQ
+331 TMASHFNEFAKEEFQ
-346 VIVIDEAHRVGG
+346 VIVIDEAHRVGAE
-358 KSYQNMMAYFN
+358 SYQKMMDYFN
-369 PDLWL
+369 PDLWI
-374 GMTASPDRSDKFDV
+374 GMTASPDRTDKFDV
-388 YSAFGHNI
+388 YSAFDHNI

-417 GITDFEVDGSEK
+417 GITDIFVDGEEK
-429 KLRDFNYLTCDKRV
+429 EKRDFARLVCDDRV
-443 DYVIQK
+443 DFIIEK

-467 TIEEAKE
+467 TLEESRE
-474 LSRKFNDRGYKTI
+474 LSRKFNERGYQTI
-487 ALSGADSQDAREK
+487 ALSGADSQEVREL
-500 AVEQLE
+500 AVQQLE
-506 QDNRDDGL
+506 QDERKGGL

-540 TESPIIFI
+540 TESPIIFV
-548 QQLGRGLRKAEN
+548 QQLGRGLRIAEN

-571 NYTNNYMIPIALSGD
+571 NYSNNYMIPIALSGD

-627 ANFNEF
+627 ANFSEM

-651 KLMDYEEYGEIDAMR
+651 NLMDYEEYGEIDVMR

-684 KEEYK
+684 KEEYTINFSP
-689 VELNSL
+689 VEEKYL
-695 EESYLKYISTKF
+695 EYVSVKF
-707 ANGKRIHEL
+707 ANGKRLHEL
-716 LLLKSILDDSKSN
+716 IILEGLLDDQTTGVMSRMLNILQKEYGISVS
-729 DLWNDLEK
+729 DK
-737 TLTQKGIFFNSNT
+737 TCKNVENILTGQ
-750 KQNVFNL
+750 
-757 LRGSFATGAAKDSY
+757 FASGAAK
-771 SDVIIVEEKNN
+771 E
-782 AIIASP
+782 
-788 TFTNLLK
+788 TFA
-795 NTEFRKQITE
+795 E
-805 VVDFGL
+805 VVFIEKTGEDFSISRKFQKMLENLEFKRQINDVVKFGIL
-811 FRNERYFGTRYK
+811 RNNRYFGNRYK
-823 DTSFNLYAKYTYDD
+823 DTSFCLYEKYTYED
-837 VCRLLDWEKGE
+837 VCRLLDWEKSE
-848 VPLNIGGYKYD
+848 VSLNIGGYKYD
-859 QKTKTF
+859 KNTQTYPVF
-865 PIFVNYDKDENVKV
+865 INYEKQEGISAS
-879 TQRYED
+879 TRYED
-885 SFEDEQTMFWV
+885 RFVDEQTLIAI

-901 TKASSD
+901 TSKSEDVKAA
-907 VQNALNADQLG
+907 VQADERA
-918 IKLDLFVRKNKDDKT
+918 IKMDLFVRKNKDDHT

-947 DAQEFTMPDTD
+947 DTTDFVMPETT
-958 KSAVKIKYIL
+958 KTAVEITYKL

>member
-1 MTVFLFIFVFKE
+1 MENNIF
-13 KERYL
+13 
-18 GTLMELS
+18 
-25 QQPQFIS
+25 FIS

-41 FLENELSKC
+41 FLEKELSKC
-50 DRFIISVAFISKS
+50 ERFIISVAFISKS

-89 LTFTEPAALKSLC
+89 LTFTEPGALRSLS
-102 KYKNVE
+102 KYRNIE
-108 VKLFRCDNN
+108 VKLFRCDKN

-124 GYLFFKEKIVSITI
+124 GYLFFKEKVISITI

-146 ALAINKEWNTCYSV
+146 ALAVNKEWNTCFSV
-160 KDDASLFKDVIEDF
+160 EDDATLYKSVIEDF
-174 DSLWNSTNAFNVTNE
+174 ESLWNSSNAFPITEE

-195 QVYLDKKR
+195 QIYIEQKR
-203 IDREIQRQKIE
+203 IARELQQQKIALE
-214 LKKNSVLQKSKIV
+214 KDAVIRDSKKIS
-227 KFEQILLEPNSMQLE
+227 FDQILLEPNSMQLE
-242 FVQKLNEIR
+242 FVRKLNEIR
-251 SMGEHRALLISATGT
+251 AMGEHRALLISATGT
-266 GKTYAS
+266 GKTYAA

-282 RALFLAHREQI
+282 RALFLVHREQI
-293 LRKSIESYK
+293 LRKAIESFK

-316 TSNETDCDFVFATMQ
+316 TSQEIDCDFIFATMQ
-331 TMATHYEEFANNEFQ
+331 TMAIHFEDFAKQEFQ
-346 VIVIDEAHRVGG
+346 VIVVDEAHRVGAE
-358 KSYQNMMAYFN
+358 SYQKMMAYFN
-369 PDLWL
+369 PDLWI
-374 GMTASPDRSDKFDV
+374 GMTASPDRTDKFDV
-388 YSAFGHNI
+388 YSAFDHNI

-417 GITDFEVDGSEK
+417 GITDIFVDGEEK
-429 KLRDFNYLTCDKRV
+429 DKRDFARLVCDERV
-443 DYVIQK
+443 DFIIKK

-467 TIEEAKE
+467 TLEESKE
-474 LSRKFNDRGYKTI
+474 LSKKFNERGYRTI
-487 ALSGADSQDAREK
+487 ALSGADSQDTRENCVK
-500 AVEQLE
+500 QLE
-506 QDNRDDGL
+506 QDEWDGGL

-540 TESPIIFI
+540 TESPIIFV

-571 NYTNNYMIPIALSGD
+571 NYSNNYMIPIALSGD

-627 ANFNEF
+627 ANFSEM

-651 KLMDYEEYGEIDAMR
+651 NLMDYEEYGEIDVMR

-673 GSYHAFLKKVE
+673 GSYHKFLKKVE
-684 KEEYK
+684 KDEYK
-689 VELNSL
+689 VDFSTIEEKYL
-695 EESYLKYISTKF
+695 EYVSTKF
-707 ANGKRIHEL
+707 ANGKRLHEL
-716 LLLKSILDDSKSN
+716 LILNELLDGNNKNVVSRVMNEMQNNFGISVN
-729 DLWNDLEK
+729 EK
-737 TLTQKGIFFNSNT
+737 TRKNVENILTGQ
-750 KQNVFNL
+750 
-757 LRGSFATGAAKDSY
+757 FASGAAKDTY
-771 SDVIIVEEKNN
+771 ADVTFIESNETDFCISSKFKDLLVNN
-782 AIIASP
+782 
-788 TFTNLLK
+788 
-795 NTEFRKQITE
+795 EFRRQMTE
-805 VVDFGL
+805 VVKFGL
-811 FRNERYFGTRYK
+811 FRNKKYFGHRYK
-823 DTSFNLYAKYTYDD
+823 DTSFCLYEKYTYED
-837 VCRLLDWEKGE
+837 VCRLLDWEKNE
-848 VPLNIGGYKYD
+848 VSQNIGGYKHD
-859 QKTKTF
+859 KNTNTI
-865 PIFVNYDKDENVKV
+865 PIFVNYEKGDNVKESI
-879 TQRYED
+879 RYED
-885 SFEDEQTMFWV
+885 GFIDEKTLEWI
-896 SKSGR
+896 SKVNRKKTS
-901 TKASSD
+901 KDVISIQNSD
-907 VQNALNADQLG
+907 RIG
-918 IKLDLFVRKNKDDKT
+918 IKIDLFVRKNKDDKT
-933 SKEFYYLGRLHATG
+933 SKEFYYLGRLHTSSEPI
-947 DAQEFTMPDTD
+947 EFKKFNKDLGKD
-958 KSAVKIKYIL
+958 QSYVKFIYTL

>member
-1 MTVFLFIFVFKE
+1 
-13 KERYL
+13 
-18 GTLMELS
+18 
-25 QQPQFIS
+25 
-32 NAPGNTMQA
+32 MQA
-41 FLENELSKC
+41 FLEKELSKC
-50 DRFIISVAFISKS
+50 ERFIISVAFISKS

-89 LTFTEPAALKSLC
+89 LTFTEPGALRSLS
-102 KYKNVE
+102 KYRNIE
-108 VKLFRCDNN
+108 VKLFRCDKN

-124 GYLFFKEKIVSITI
+124 GYLFFKEKVISITI

-146 ALAINKEWNTCYSV
+146 ALAVNKEWNTCFSV
-160 KDDASLFKDVIEDF
+160 EDDATLYKNVIEDF
-174 DSLWNSTNAFNVTNE
+174 ESLWNSSNAFPITEE

-195 QVYLDKKR
+195 QIYIEQKR
-203 IDREIQRQKIE
+203 IARELQQQKIALE
-214 LKKNSVLQKSKIV
+214 KDVVIRESKKIS
-227 KFEQILLEPNSMQLE
+227 FDQILLEPNSMQLE
-242 FVQKLNEIR
+242 FVRKLNEIR
-251 SMGEHRALLISATGT
+251 AMGEHRALLISATGT
-266 GKTYAS
+266 GKTYAA

-282 RALFLAHREQI
+282 RALFLVHREQI
-293 LRKSIESYK
+293 LRKAIESFK

-316 TSNETDCDFVFATMQ
+316 TSHEIDRDFIFATMQ
-331 TMATHYEEFANNEFQ
+331 TMATHFEDFAKQEFQ
-346 VIVIDEAHRVGG
+346 VIVVDEAHRVGAE
-358 KSYQNMMAYFN
+358 SYQNMMAYFN
-369 PDLWL
+369 PDLWI
-374 GMTASPDRSDKFDV
+374 GMTASPDRTDKFDV
-388 YSAFGHNI
+388 YSAFDHNI

-417 GITDFEVDGSEK
+417 GITDIFVDGEEK
-429 KLRDFNYLTCDKRV
+429 DKRDFARLVCDERV
-443 DYVIQK
+443 DFIIKK

-467 TIEEAKE
+467 TLEESKE
-474 LSRKFNDRGYKTI
+474 LSKKFNERGYRTI
-487 ALSGADSQDAREK
+487 ALSGADSQETRENCVK
-500 AVEQLE
+500 QLE
-506 QDNRDDGL
+506 QDERDGGL

-540 TESPIIFI
+540 TESPIIFV
-548 QQLGRGLRKAEN
+548 QQLGRGLRKADN

-571 NYTNNYMIPIALSGD
+571 NYSNNYMIPIALSGD

-627 ANFNEF
+627 ANFSEM

-651 KLMDYEEYGEIDAMR
+651 NLMDYEEYGEIDAMR

-673 GSYHAFLKKVE
+673 GSYHKFLKKVE
-684 KEEYK
+684 KDEYK
-689 VELNSL
+689 VDFSTIEEKYL
-695 EESYLKYISTKF
+695 EYVSTKF
-707 ANGKRIHEL
+707 ANGKRLHEL
-716 LLLKSILDDSKSN
+716 LILDELLGGNNRNVMSRVMSKMQN
-729 DLWNDLEK
+729 DFSICVNEK
-737 TLTQKGIFFNSNT
+737 TRKNVENILTGQ
-750 KQNVFNL
+750 
-757 LRGSFATGAAKDSY
+757 FASGAAKDTFA
-771 SDVIIVEEKNN
+771 DVTFIEKDGNDFCISSKFNDLLDNN
-782 AIIASP
+782 
-788 TFTNLLK
+788 
-795 NTEFRKQITE
+795 EFRRQMTE
-805 VVDFGL
+805 VVKFGL
-811 FRNERYFGTRYK
+811 FRNKKYFGHRYK
-823 DTSFNLYAKYTYDD
+823 DTSFCLYEKYTYED
-837 VCRLLDWEKGE
+837 VCRLLDWEKSE
-848 VPLNIGGYKYD
+848 VSLNIGGYKYD
-859 QKTKTF
+859 KNTQTYPVF
-865 PIFVNYDKDENVKV
+865 INYEKNDNISA
-879 TQRYED
+879 TTRYED
-885 SFEDEQTMFWV
+885 RFVNEGTLIAI

-901 TKASSD
+901 TSKSEDVKA
-907 VQNALNADQLG
+907 AIEADQRG
-918 IKLDLFVRKNKDDKT
+918 IKMDLFVRKNKDDHT

-947 DAQEFTMPDTD
+947 STMDFVMPETT
-958 KSAVKIKYIL
+958 KTAVEITYNL

-977 DYLVG
+977 EYLVG

>member
-1 MTVFLFIFVFKE
+1 MEDNIF
-13 KERYL
+13 
-18 GTLMELS
+18 
-25 QQPQFIS
+25 FIS

-41 FLENELSKC
+41 FLEKELSKC
-50 DRFIISVAFISKS
+50 ERFIISVAFISKS

-89 LTFTEPAALKSLC
+89 LTFTEPGALRSLS
-102 KYKNVE
+102 KYRNIE
-108 VKLFRCDNN
+108 VKLFRCDKN

-124 GYLFFKEKIVSITI
+124 GYLFFKEKVISITI

-146 ALAINKEWNTCYSV
+146 ALAVNKEWNTCFSV
-160 KDDASLFKDVIEDF
+160 EDDATLYKNVIEDF
-174 DSLWNSTNAFNVTNE
+174 ESLWNSSNAFPITEE

-195 QVYLDKKR
+195 QIYIEQKR
-203 IDREIQRQKIE
+203 IARELQQQKIALE
-214 LKKNSVLQKSKIV
+214 KDIVIRESKKIS
-227 KFEQILLEPNSMQLE
+227 FDQILLEPNSMQLE
-242 FVQKLNEIR
+242 FVRKLNEIR
-251 SMGEHRALLISATGT
+251 AMGEHRALLISATGT
-266 GKTYAS
+266 GKTYAA

-282 RALFLAHREQI
+282 RALFLVHREQI
-293 LRKSIESYK
+293 LRKAIESFK

-316 TSNETDCDFVFATMQ
+316 TSHEIDRDFIFATMQ
-331 TMATHYEEFANNEFQ
+331 TMATHFEDFAKQEFQ
-346 VIVIDEAHRVGG
+346 VIVVDEAHRVGAE
-358 KSYQNMMAYFN
+358 SYQNMMAYFN
-369 PDLWL
+369 PDLWI
-374 GMTASPDRSDKFDV
+374 GMTASPDRTDKFDV
-388 YSAFGHNI
+388 YSAFDHNI

-417 GITDFEVDGSEK
+417 GITDIFVDGEEK
-429 KLRDFNYLTCDKRV
+429 DKRDFARLVCDERV
-443 DYVIQK
+443 DFIIKK

-467 TIEEAKE
+467 TLEESKE
-474 LSRKFNDRGYKTI
+474 LSKKFNERGYRTI
-487 ALSGADSQDAREK
+487 ALSGADSQDTRENCVK
-500 AVEQLE
+500 QLE
-506 QDNRDDGL
+506 QDEWDGGL

-540 TESPIIFI
+540 TESPIIFV

-571 NYTNNYMIPIALSGD
+571 NYSNNYMIPIALSGD

-627 ANFNEF
+627 ANFSEM

-651 KLMDYEEYGEIDAMR
+651 NLMDYEEYGEIDVMR

-673 GSYHAFLKKVE
+673 GSYHKFLKKVE
-684 KEEYK
+684 KDEYK
-689 VELNSL
+689 VDFSTIEEKYL
-695 EESYLKYISTKF
+695 EYVSTKF
-707 ANGKRIHEL
+707 ANGKRLHEL
-716 LLLKSILDDSKSN
+716 LILNELLDGNNKNVVYRVMNEMQNNFGISVN
-729 DLWNDLEK
+729 EK
-737 TLTQKGIFFNSNT
+737 TRKNVENILTGQ
-750 KQNVFNL
+750 
-757 LRGSFATGAAKDSY
+757 FASGAAKDTY
-771 SDVIIVEEKNN
+771 ADVTFIESNETDFCISSKFKDLLVNN
-782 AIIASP
+782 
-788 TFTNLLK
+788 
-795 NTEFRKQITE
+795 EFRRQMTE
-805 VVDFGL
+805 VVKFGL
-811 FRNERYFGTRYK
+811 FRNKKYFAHRYK
-823 DTSFNLYAKYTYDD
+823 DTSFCLYEKYTYED
-837 VCRLLDWEKGE
+837 VCRLLDWEKSE
-848 VPLNIGGYKYD
+848 VSLNIGGYKYD
-859 QKTKTF
+859 KNTQTYPVF
-865 PIFVNYDKDENVKV
+865 INYEKNDNISA
-879 TQRYED
+879 TTRYED
-885 SFEDEQTMFWV
+885 RFVNEGTLIAI

-901 TKASSD
+901 TSKSEDVKA
-907 VQNALNADQLG
+907 AIEADQRG
-918 IKLDLFVRKNKDDKT
+918 IKMDLFVRKNKDDHT

-947 DAQEFTMPDTD
+947 STMDFVMPETT
-958 KSAVKIKYIL
+958 KTAVEITYNL

-977 DYLVG
+977 EYLVG

>member
-1 MTVFLFIFVFKE
+1 MEDNIF
-13 KERYL
+13 
-18 GTLMELS
+18 
-25 QQPQFIS
+25 FIS

-41 FLENELSKC
+41 FLEKELSKC
-50 DRFIISVAFISKS
+50 ERFIISVAFISKS

-89 LTFTEPAALKSLC
+89 LTFTEPGALRSLS
-102 KYKNVE
+102 KYRNIE
-108 VKLFRCDNN
+108 VKLFRCDKN

-124 GYLFFKEKIVSITI
+124 GYLFFKEKVISITI

-146 ALAINKEWNTCYSV
+146 ALAVNKEWNTCFSV
-160 KDDASLFKDVIEDF
+160 EDDATLYKNVIEDF
-174 DSLWNSTNAFNVTNE
+174 ESLWNSSNAFPITEE

-195 QVYLDKKR
+195 QIYIEQKR
-203 IDREIQRQKIE
+203 IARELQQQKIALE
-214 LKKNSVLQKSKIV
+214 KDVVIRESKKIS
-227 KFEQILLEPNSMQLE
+227 FDQILLEPNSMQLE
-242 FVQKLNEIR
+242 FVRKLNEIR
-251 SMGEHRALLISATGT
+251 AMGEHRALLISATGT
-266 GKTYAS
+266 GKTYAA

-282 RALFLAHREQI
+282 RALFLVHREQI
-293 LRKSIESYK
+293 LRKAIESFK

-316 TSNETDCDFVFATMQ
+316 TSHEIDRDFIFATMQ
-331 TMATHYEEFANNEFQ
+331 TMATHFEDFAKQEFQ
-346 VIVIDEAHRVGG
+346 VIVVDEAHRVGAE
-358 KSYQNMMAYFN
+358 SYQNMMAYFN
-369 PDLWL
+369 PDLWI
-374 GMTASPDRSDKFDV
+374 GMTASPDRTDKFDV
-388 YSAFGHNI
+388 YSAFAHNI

-417 GITDFEVDGSEK
+417 GITDIFVDGEEK
-429 KLRDFNYLTCDKRV
+429 DKRDFARLVCDERV
-443 DYVIQK
+443 DFIIKK

-467 TIEEAKE
+467 TLEESKE
-474 LSRKFNDRGYKTI
+474 LSKKFNERGYRTI
-487 ALSGADSQDAREK
+487 ALSGADSQDTRENCVK
-500 AVEQLE
+500 QLE
-506 QDNRDDGL
+506 QDEWDGGL

-540 TESPIIFI
+540 TESPIIFV

-571 NYTNNYMIPIALSGD
+571 NYSNNYMIPIALSGD

-627 ANFNEF
+627 ANFSEM

-651 KLMDYEEYGEIDAMR
+651 NLMDYEEYGEIDVMR

-673 GSYHAFLKKVE
+673 GSYHKFLKKVE
-684 KEEYK
+684 KDEYK
-689 VELNSL
+689 VDFSTIEEKYL
-695 EESYLKYISTKF
+695 EYVSTKF
-707 ANGKRIHEL
+707 ANGKRLHEL
-716 LLLKSILDDSKSN
+716 LILNELLDGNNKNVVSRVMNEMQNNFGISVN
-729 DLWNDLEK
+729 EK
-737 TLTQKGIFFNSNT
+737 TRKNVENILTGQ
-750 KQNVFNL
+750 
-757 LRGSFATGAAKDSY
+757 FASGAAKDTY
-771 SDVIIVEEKNN
+771 ADVTFIESNETDFCISSKFKDLLVNN
-782 AIIASP
+782 
-788 TFTNLLK
+788 
-795 NTEFRKQITE
+795 EFRRQMTE
-805 VVDFGL
+805 VVKFGL
-811 FRNERYFGTRYK
+811 FRNKRYFGHRYK
-823 DTSFNLYAKYTYDD
+823 DTSFCLYEKYTYED
-837 VCRLLDWEKGE
+837 VCRLLDWEKSE
-848 VPLNIGGYKYD
+848 VSLNIGGYKYD
-859 QKTKTF
+859 KNTQTYPVF
-865 PIFVNYDKDENVKV
+865 INYEKNDNISA
-879 TQRYED
+879 TTRYED
-885 SFEDEQTMFWV
+885 RFIDEGTLIAI

-901 TKASSD
+901 TSKSEDVKA
-907 VQNALNADQLG
+907 AIEADHRG
-918 IKLDLFVRKNKDDKT
+918 IKMDLFVRKNKDDHT

-947 DAQEFTMPDTD
+947 TTTDFVMPETT
-958 KSAVKIKYIL
+958 KTAVEIIYKL

-977 DYLVG
+977 EYLVG

>member
-1 MTVFLFIFVFKE
+1 MTDNVF
-13 KERYL
+13 
-18 GTLMELS
+18 
-25 QQPQFIS
+25 FIS

-41 FLENELSKC
+41 FLEKELSKC

-89 LTFTEPAALKSLC
+89 LTFTEPDALRSLS
-102 KYKNVE
+102 KYRNVE
-108 VKLFRCDNN
+108 IKLFRCDKN

-124 GYLFFKEKIVSITI
+124 GYLFFKEKVISITI

-146 ALAINKEWNTCYSV
+146 ALAVNKEWNTCYSV
-160 KDDASLFKDVIEDF
+160 EDDAVLYKSVIEDF
-174 DSLWNSTNAFNVTNE
+174 ESLWNSSNAFPITE
-189 ILDEYT
+189 AILDEYT
-195 QVYLDKKR
+195 QIYIEQKR
-203 IDREIQRQKIE
+203 IARELQQQKIALE
-214 LKKNSVLQKSKIV
+214 KDAVIRDSKKIS
-227 KFEQILLEPNSMQLE
+227 FDQILLEPNSMQLE
-242 FVQKLNEIR
+242 FVRKLNEIR
-251 SMGEHRALLISATGT
+251 AMGEHRALLISATGT
-266 GKTYAS
+266 GKTYAA

-282 RALFLAHREQI
+282 RALFLVHREQI
-293 LRKSIESYK
+293 LRKAIESFK

-316 TSNETDCDFVFATMQ
+316 TSHEIDRDFIFATMQ
-331 TMATHYEEFANNEFQ
+331 TMATHFEDFAKQEFQ
-346 VIVIDEAHRVGG
+346 VIVVDEAHRVGAE
-358 KSYQNMMAYFN
+358 SYQNMMAYFN
-369 PDLWL
+369 PDLWI
-374 GMTASPDRSDKFDV
+374 GMTASPDRTDKFDV
-388 YSAFGHNI
+388 YSAFDHNI

-417 GITDFEVDGSEK
+417 GITDIFVDGEEK
-429 KLRDFNYLTCDKRV
+429 DKRDFARLVCDERV
-443 DYVIQK
+443 DFIINK
-449 AEYFDHSGNRV
+449 AKYFDHSGNRV

-467 TIEEAKE
+467 TLEESKE
-474 LSRKFNDRGYKTI
+474 LSKKFNERGYRTI
-487 ALSGADSQDAREK
+487 ALSGADSQDTRENCVK
-500 AVEQLE
+500 QLE
-506 QDNRDDGL
+506 QDERDGGL

-540 TESPIIFI
+540 TESPIIFV

-571 NYTNNYMIPIALSGD
+571 NYSNNYMIPIALSGD

-627 ANFNEF
+627 ANFSEM

-651 KLMDYEEYGEIDAMR
+651 NLMDYEEYGEIDVMR

-673 GSYHAFLKKVE
+673 GSYHKFLKKVE
-684 KEEYK
+684 KDEYK
-689 VELNSL
+689 VDFSTIEEKYL
-695 EESYLKYISTKF
+695 EYVSTKF
-707 ANGKRIHEL
+707 ANGKRLHEL
-716 LLLKSILDDSKSN
+716 LILNELLDGNNKNVVSRVMNEMQNNFGISVN
-729 DLWNDLEK
+729 EK
-737 TLTQKGIFFNSNT
+737 TRKNVENILTGQ
-750 KQNVFNL
+750 
-757 LRGSFATGAAKDSY
+757 FASGAAKDTY
-771 SDVIIVEEKNN
+771 ADVTFIESNGTDFCISSKFNDLLDNN
-782 AIIASP
+782 
-788 TFTNLLK
+788 
-795 NTEFRKQITE
+795 EFRRQITE
-805 VVDFGL
+805 VVKFGL
-811 FRNERYFGTRYK
+811 FRNKKYFGRRYK
-823 DTSFNLYAKYTYDD
+823 DTSFCLYEKYTYED
-837 VCRLLDWEKGE
+837 VCRLLDWEKSE
-848 VPLNIGGYKYD
+848 VSLNIGGYKYD
-859 QKTKTF
+859 KNTQTYPVF
-865 PIFVNYDKDENVKV
+865 INYEKNDNISA
-879 TQRYED
+879 TTRYED
-885 SFEDEQTMFWV
+885 RFVNEGTLIAI

-901 TKASSD
+901 TSKSEDVKA
-907 VQNALNADQLG
+907 AIEADQRG
-918 IKLDLFVRKNKDDKT
+918 IKMDLFVRKNKDDHT

-947 DAQEFTMPDTD
+947 STMDFVMPETT
-958 KSAVKIKYIL
+958 KTAVEITYNL

-977 DYLVG
+977 EYLVG

>member
-1 MTVFLFIFVFKE
+1 MTDNVF
-13 KERYL
+13 
-18 GTLMELS
+18 
-25 QQPQFIS
+25 FIS

-41 FLENELSKC
+41 FLEKELSKC
-50 DRFIISVAFISKS
+50 ERFIISVAFISKS

-89 LTFTEPAALKSLC
+89 LTFTEPGALRSLS
-102 KYKNVE
+102 KYRNIE
-108 VKLFRCDNN
+108 VKLFRCDKN

-124 GYLFFKEKIVSITI
+124 GYLFFKEKVISITI

-146 ALAINKEWNTCYSV
+146 ALAVNKEWNTCFSV
-160 KDDASLFKDVIEDF
+160 EDDATLYKNVIEDF
-174 DSLWNSTNAFNVTNE
+174 ESLWNSSNAFPITEE

-195 QVYLDKKR
+195 QIYIEQKR
-203 IDREIQRQKIE
+203 IARELQQQKIALE
-214 LKKNSVLQKSKIV
+214 KDVVIRESKKIS
-227 KFEQILLEPNSMQLE
+227 FDQILLEPNSMQLE
-242 FVQKLNEIR
+242 FVRKLNEIR
-251 SMGEHRALLISATGT
+251 AMGEHRALLISATGT
-266 GKTYAS
+266 GKTYAA

-282 RALFLAHREQI
+282 RALFLVHREQI
-293 LRKSIESYK
+293 LRKAIESFK

-316 TSNETDCDFVFATMQ
+316 TSHEIDRDFIFATMQ
-331 TMATHYEEFANNEFQ
+331 TMATHFEDFAKQEFQ
-346 VIVIDEAHRVGG
+346 VIVVDEAHRVGAE
-358 KSYQNMMAYFN
+358 SYQNMMAYFN
-369 PDLWL
+369 PDLWI
-374 GMTASPDRSDKFDV
+374 GMTASPDRTDKFDV
-388 YSAFGHNI
+388 YSAFDHNI

-417 GITDFEVDGSEK
+417 GITDIFVDGEEK
-429 KLRDFNYLTCDKRV
+429 DKRDFARLVCDERV
-443 DYVIQK
+443 DFIIKK

-467 TIEEAKE
+467 TLEESKE
-474 LSRKFNDRGYKTI
+474 LSKKFNERGYRTI
-487 ALSGADSQDAREK
+487 ALSGADSQETRENCVK
-500 AVEQLE
+500 QLE
-506 QDNRDDGL
+506 QDERDGGL

-540 TESPIIFI
+540 TESPIIFV
-548 QQLGRGLRKAEN
+548 QQLGRGLRKADN

-571 NYTNNYMIPIALSGD
+571 NYSNNYMIPIALSGD

-627 ANFNEF
+627 ANFSEM

-651 KLMDYEEYGEIDAMR
+651 NLMDYEEYGEIDAMR

-673 GSYHAFLKKVE
+673 GSYHKFLKKVE
-684 KEEYK
+684 KDEYK
-689 VELNSL
+689 VDFSTIEEKYL
-695 EESYLKYISTKF
+695 EYVSTKF
-707 ANGKRIHEL
+707 ANGKRLHEL
-716 LLLKSILDDSKSN
+716 LILDELLGGNNRNVMSRVMSKMQN
-729 DLWNDLEK
+729 DFSICVNEK
-737 TLTQKGIFFNSNT
+737 TRKNVENILTGQ
-750 KQNVFNL
+750 
-757 LRGSFATGAAKDSY
+757 FASGAAKDTFA
-771 SDVIIVEEKNN
+771 DVTFIEKDGNDFCISSKFNDLLDNN
-782 AIIASP
+782 
-788 TFTNLLK
+788 
-795 NTEFRKQITE
+795 EFRRQMTE
-805 VVDFGL
+805 VVKFGL
-811 FRNERYFGTRYK
+811 FRNKKYFGHRYK
-823 DTSFNLYAKYTYDD
+823 DTSFCLYEKYTYED
-837 VCRLLDWEKGE
+837 VCRLLDWEKSE
-848 VPLNIGGYKYD
+848 VSLNIGGYKYD
-859 QKTKTF
+859 KNTQTYPVF
-865 PIFVNYDKDENVKV
+865 INYEKNDNISA
-879 TQRYED
+879 TTRYED
-885 SFEDEQTMFWV
+885 RFVNEGTLIAI

-901 TKASSD
+901 TSKSEDVKA
-907 VQNALNADQLG
+907 AIEADQRG
-918 IKLDLFVRKNKDDKT
+918 IKMDLFVRKNKDDHT

-947 DAQEFTMPDTD
+947 STMDFVMPETT
-958 KSAVKIKYIL
+958 KTAVEITYNL

-977 DYLVG
+977 EYLVG

>member
-1 MTVFLFIFVFKE
+1 MEDNIF
-13 KERYL
+13 
-18 GTLMELS
+18 
-25 QQPQFIS
+25 FIS

-41 FLENELSKC
+41 FLEKELSKC
-50 DRFIISVAFISKS
+50 EQFIISVAFISKS

-89 LTFTEPAALKSLC
+89 LTFTEPGALRSLS
-102 KYKNVE
+102 KYRNIE
-108 VKLFRCDNN
+108 VKLFRCDKN

-124 GYLFFKEKIVSITI
+124 GYLFFKEKVISITI

-146 ALAINKEWNTCYSV
+146 ALAVNKEWNTCFSV
-160 KDDASLFKDVIEDF
+160 EDDASLYKSVIEDF
-174 DSLWNSTNAFNVTNE
+174 ESLWNSSNAFPITEE

-195 QVYLDKKR
+195 QIYIEQKR
-203 IDREIQRQKIE
+203 IARELQQQKIALE
-214 LKKNSVLQKSKIV
+214 KDIVIRESKKIS
-227 KFEQILLEPNSMQLE
+227 FDQILLEPNSMQLE
-242 FVQKLNEIR
+242 FVRKLNEIR
-251 SMGEHRALLISATGT
+251 AMGEHRALLISATGT
-266 GKTYAS
+266 GKTYAA

-282 RALFLAHREQI
+282 RALFLVHREQI
-293 LRKSIESYK
+293 LRKAIESFK

-316 TSNETDCDFVFATMQ
+316 TSHEIDRDFIFATMQ
-331 TMATHYEEFANNEFQ
+331 TMATHFEDFAKQEFQ
-346 VIVIDEAHRVGG
+346 VIVVDEAHRVGAE
-358 KSYQNMMAYFN
+358 SYQNMMAYFN
-369 PDLWL
+369 PDLWI
-374 GMTASPDRSDKFDV
+374 GMTASPDRTDKFDV
-388 YSAFGHNI
+388 YSAFDHNI

-417 GITDFEVDGSEK
+417 GITDIFVDGEEK
-429 KLRDFNYLTCDKRV
+429 DKRDFARLVCDERV
-443 DYVIQK
+443 DFIIKK

-467 TIEEAKE
+467 TLEESKE
-474 LSRKFNDRGYKTI
+474 LSKKFNERGYRTI
-487 ALSGADSQDAREK
+487 ALSGADSQDTRENCVK
-500 AVEQLE
+500 QLE
-506 QDNRDDGL
+506 QDEWDGGL

-540 TESPIIFI
+540 TESPIIFV

-571 NYTNNYMIPIALSGD
+571 NYSNNYMIPIALSGD

-627 ANFNEF
+627 ANFSEM

-651 KLMDYEEYGEIDAMR
+651 NLMDYEEYGEIDVMR

-673 GSYHAFLKKVE
+673 GSYHKFLKKVE
-684 KEEYK
+684 KDEYK
-689 VELNSL
+689 VDFSTIEEKYL
-695 EESYLKYISTKF
+695 EYVSTKF
-707 ANGKRIHEL
+707 ANGKRLHEL
-716 LLLKSILDDSKSN
+716 LILDELLGGNNRNVMSRVMSKMQNNFGISVN
-729 DLWNDLEK
+729 EK
-737 TLTQKGIFFNSNT
+737 TRKNVENILTGQ
-750 KQNVFNL
+750 
-757 LRGSFATGAAKDSY
+757 FASGAAKDTY
-771 SDVIIVEEKNN
+771 TDVTFIESNETDFCISSKFKDLLVNN
-782 AIIASP
+782 
-788 TFTNLLK
+788 
-795 NTEFRKQITE
+795 EFRRQMTE
-805 VVDFGL
+805 VVKFGL
-811 FRNERYFGTRYK
+811 FRNKKYFGHRYK
-823 DTSFNLYAKYTYDD
+823 DTSFCLYEKYTYED
-837 VCRLLDWEKGE
+837 VCRLLDWEKSE
-848 VPLNIGGYKYD
+848 VSLNIGGYKYD
-859 QKTKTF
+859 KNTQTYPVF
-865 PIFVNYDKDENVKV
+865 INYEKNDNISA
-879 TQRYED
+879 TTRYED
-885 SFEDEQTMFWV
+885 RFVNEGTLIAI

-901 TKASSD
+901 TSKSEDVKA
-907 VQNALNADQLG
+907 AIEADQRG
-918 IKLDLFVRKNKDDKT
+918 IKMDLFVRKNKDDHT

-947 DAQEFTMPDTD
+947 STIDFVMPETT
-958 KSAVKIKYIL
+958 KTAVEITYNL

-977 DYLVG
+977 EYLVG

>member
-1 MTVFLFIFVFKE
+1 MENNIF
-13 KERYL
+13 
-18 GTLMELS
+18 
-25 QQPQFIS
+25 FIS

-41 FLENELSKC
+41 FLEKELSKC
-50 DRFIISVAFISKS
+50 ERFIISVAFISKS

-89 LTFTEPAALKSLC
+89 LTFTEPGALRSLS
-102 KYKNVE
+102 KYRNIE
-108 VKLFRCDNN
+108 VKLFRCDKN

-124 GYLFFKEKIVSITI
+124 GYLFFKEKVINITI

-146 ALAINKEWNTCYSV
+146 ALAVNKEWNTCFSV
-160 KDDASLFKDVIEDF
+160 EDDATLYKSVIEDF
-174 DSLWNSTNAFNVTNE
+174 ESLWNSSNAFPITEE

-195 QVYLDKKR
+195 QIYIEQKR
-203 IDREIQRQKIE
+203 IARELQQQKIALE
-214 LKKNSVLQKSKIV
+214 KDAVIRDSKKIS
-227 KFEQILLEPNSMQLE
+227 FDQILLEPNSMQLE
-242 FVQKLNEIR
+242 FVRKLNEIR
-251 SMGEHRALLISATGT
+251 AMGEHRALLISATGT
-266 GKTYAS
+266 GKTYAA

-282 RALFLAHREQI
+282 RALFLVHREQI
-293 LRKSIESYK
+293 LRKAIESFK

-316 TSNETDCDFVFATMQ
+316 TSQEIDCDFIFATMQ
-331 TMATHYEEFANNEFQ
+331 TMAIHFEDFAKQEFQ
-346 VIVIDEAHRVGG
+346 VIVVDEAHRVGAE
-358 KSYQNMMAYFN
+358 SYQKMMAYFN
-369 PDLWL
+369 PDLWI
-374 GMTASPDRSDKFDV
+374 GMTASPDRTDKFDV
-388 YSAFGHNI
+388 YSAFDHNI

-417 GITDFEVDGSEK
+417 GITDIFVDGEEK
-429 KLRDFNYLTCDKRV
+429 EKRDFARLVCDERV
-443 DYVIQK
+443 DFIIEK
-449 AEYFDHSGNRV
+449 AEYFDHSGSRV

-467 TIEEAKE
+467 TLEESKE
-474 LSRKFNDRGYKTI
+474 LSKKFNERGYRTI
-487 ALSGADSQDAREK
+487 ALSGADSQDVRETSVK
-500 AVEQLE
+500 LLE
-506 QDNRDDGL
+506 QDERDGGL

-540 TESPIIFI
+540 TESPIIFV

-571 NYTNNYMIPIALSGD
+571 NYSNNYMIPIALSGD

-627 ANFNEF
+627 ANFSEM

-651 KLMDYEEYGEIDAMR
+651 NLMDYEEYGEIDVMR

-673 GSYHAFLKKVE
+673 GSYHKFLKKVE
-684 KEEYK
+684 KDEYK
-689 VELNSL
+689 VDFSTIEEKYL
-695 EESYLKYISTKF
+695 EYVSTKF
-707 ANGKRIHEL
+707 ANGKRLHEL
-716 LLLKSILDDSKSN
+716 LILNELLDGNSKNVVSRMMN
-729 DLWNDLEK
+729 EMQNNFGISVNEK
-737 TLTQKGIFFNSNT
+737 TRKNVENILTGQ
-750 KQNVFNL
+750 
-757 LRGSFATGAAKDSY
+757 FASGAAKDTY
-771 SDVIIVEEKNN
+771 ADVTFIESNGIDFCISSKFKDLLVNN
-782 AIIASP
+782 
-788 TFTNLLK
+788 
-795 NTEFRKQITE
+795 EFRRQMTE
-805 VVDFGL
+805 VVKFGL
-811 FRNERYFGTRYK
+811 FRNKKYFGHRYK
-823 DTSFNLYAKYTYDD
+823 DTSFCLYEKYTYED
-837 VCRLLDWEKGE
+837 VCRLLDWEKSE
-848 VPLNIGGYKYD
+848 VSLNIGGYKYD
-859 QKTKTF
+859 KNTQTYPVF
-865 PIFVNYDKDENVKV
+865 INYEKNDNISA
-879 TQRYED
+879 TTRYED
-885 SFEDEQTMFWV
+885 RFVNEGTLIAI

-901 TKASSD
+901 TSKSEDVKA
-907 VQNALNADQLG
+907 AIEADQRG
-918 IKLDLFVRKNKDDKT
+918 IKMDLFVRKNKDDHT

-947 DAQEFTMPDTD
+947 STMDFVMPETT
-958 KSAVKIKYIL
+958 KTAVEITYNL

-977 DYLVG
+977 EYLVG

>member
-1 MTVFLFIFVFKE
+1 MEDNIF
-13 KERYL
+13 
-18 GTLMELS
+18 
-25 QQPQFIS
+25 FIS

-41 FLENELSKC
+41 FLEKELSKC
-50 DRFIISVAFISKS
+50 ERFIISVAFISKS

-89 LTFTEPAALKSLC
+89 LTFTEPGALRSLS
-102 KYKNVE
+102 KYKNIE
-108 VKLFRCDNN
+108 VKLFRCDKN

-124 GYLFFKEKIVSITI
+124 GYLFFKEKVVSITI

-146 ALAINKEWNTCYSV
+146 ALAINKEWNTCFSV
-160 KDDASLFKDVIEDF
+160 EDDASLYKSVIEDF
-174 DSLWNSTNAFNVTNE
+174 ESLWNSSNAFPITEE

-195 QVYLDKKR
+195 QIYIEQKR
-203 IDREIQRQKIE
+203 IARELQQQKIALE
-214 LKKNSVLQKSKIV
+214 KDAVIRESKKIS
-227 KFEQILLEPNSMQLE
+227 FDQILLEPNSMQLE
-242 FVQKLNEIR
+242 FVRKLNEIR
-251 SMGEHRALLISATGT
+251 AMGEHRALLISATGT
-266 GKTYAS
+266 GKTYAA

-282 RALFLAHREQI
+282 HALFLVHREQI
-293 LRKSIESYK
+293 LRKAIESFK

-316 TSNETDCDFVFATMQ
+316 TSQETDRDFIFATMQ
-331 TMATHYEEFANNEFQ
+331 TMAMHFEDFAEQEFQ
-346 VIVIDEAHRVGG
+346 VIVVDEAHRVGAE
-358 KSYQNMMAYFN
+358 SYQKMMAYFN
-369 PDLWL
+369 PDLWI
-374 GMTASPDRSDKFDV
+374 GMTASPDRTDKFDV
-388 YSAFGHNI
+388 YSAFDHNI

-417 GITDFEVDGSEK
+417 GITDIFVAGEEK
-429 KLRDFNYLTCDKRV
+429 EKRDFARLVCDERV
-443 DYVIQK
+443 DFVIEK
-449 AEYFDHSGNRV
+449 AEYFDHSGSRV

-467 TIEEAKE
+467 TLEESKE
-474 LSRKFNDRGYKTI
+474 LSKKFNERGYRTI
-487 ALSGADSQDAREK
+487 ALSGADSQDVRESS
-500 AVEQLE
+500 VRLLE
-506 QDNRDDGL
+506 QDERDGGL

-540 TESPIIFI
+540 TESPIIFV

-571 NYTNNYMIPIALSGD
+571 NYSNNYMIPIALSGD

-627 ANFNEF
+627 ANFSEM

-651 KLMDYEEYGEIDAMR
+651 NLMDYEEYGEIDVMR

-673 GSYHAFLKKVE
+673 GSYHKFLKKVE
-684 KEEYK
+684 KDEYK
-689 VELNSL
+689 VDFSTIEEKYL
-695 EESYLKYISTKF
+695 EYVSTKF
-707 ANGKRIHEL
+707 ANGKRLHEL
-716 LLLKSILDDSKSN
+716 LILNELLDGNNKNVVSRVMNEMQSN
-729 DLWNDLEK
+729 FGISVNEK
-737 TLTQKGIFFNSNT
+737 TRKNVENILTGQ
-750 KQNVFNL
+750 
-757 LRGSFATGAAKDSY
+757 FASGAAKDTY
-771 SDVIIVEEKNN
+771 ADVTFIESNETDFCISSKFKDLLVNN
-782 AIIASP
+782 
-788 TFTNLLK
+788 
-795 NTEFRKQITE
+795 EFRRQMTE
-805 VVDFGL
+805 VVKFGL
-811 FRNERYFGTRYK
+811 FRNKKYFGHRYK
-823 DTSFNLYAKYTYDD
+823 DTSFCLYEKYTYED
-837 VCRLLDWEKGE
+837 VCRLLDWEKSE
-848 VPLNIGGYKYD
+848 VSLNIGGYKYD
-859 QKTKTF
+859 KNTQTYPVF
-865 PIFVNYDKDENVKV
+865 INYEKNDNISA
-879 TQRYED
+879 TTRYED
-885 SFEDEQTMFWV
+885 RFIDEGTLIAI

-901 TKASSD
+901 TSKSEDVKA
-907 VQNALNADQLG
+907 AIEADHRG
-918 IKLDLFVRKNKDDKT
+918 IKMDLFVRKNKDDHT

-947 DAQEFTMPDTD
+947 TTTDFVMPETT
-958 KSAVKIKYIL
+958 KTAVEITYKL

-977 DYLVG
+977 EYLVG